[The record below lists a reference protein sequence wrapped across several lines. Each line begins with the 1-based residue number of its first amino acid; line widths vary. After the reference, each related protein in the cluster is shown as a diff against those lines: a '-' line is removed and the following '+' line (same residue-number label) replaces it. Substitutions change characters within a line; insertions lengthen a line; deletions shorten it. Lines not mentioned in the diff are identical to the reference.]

1 MKAFTKVGR
10 ECQRKEVEGW
20 WIVRQETDFMA
31 MISRS
36 DPFDLV

>member
-1 MKAFTKVGR
+1 MKALTKGGR
-10 ECQRKEVEGW
+10 EGQRIEVEGGL
-20 WIVRQETDFMA
+20 VRQETDFMA